1 MKKVLLCLIIAAVC
15 IYAVSCTS
23 EEQPDQGPVVLRV
36 NDYCL
41 CQKEFRDL
49 LAQEMRLDEHYKLT
63 LDAQKQFLEDLVA
76 RQVLIQEAK
85 RLELD
90 SRPDF
95 VLSVQRFWE
104 STLIRDLMD
113 MKAREIEA
121 NTLVTQEEVL
131 DLYRKQKQ
139 SDPYLPA
146 FEDMRE
152 ELFDRVMEEKKTRLL
167 SEWIKGLEAGSRVEI
182 SEKSLFGQS
191 GA

>member
-1 MKKVLLCLIIAAVC
+1 MKKVLLCLITAAVC
-15 IYAVSCTS
+15 IYVVSCAS

-63 LDAQKQFLEDLVA
+63 LDAQKQFLGDLVA

-90 SRPDF
+90 SRPGF

-139 SDPYLPA
+139 NDPYLPA
-146 FEDMRE
+146 FEDMRD

-167 SEWIKGLEAGSRVEI
+167 SEWIKGLEAGSDVEI